1 MKKYIIF
8 LLLLACAFNSNAQT
22 VFADPAIGTMSLLK
36 LNNEPQDPFLI
47 PLSGIFILKVP
58 IRNNNLTNSI
68 PLGTSKVKIN
78 LGSKLVLD
86 PSFTISTA
94 NTNQYFNWT
103 ASVISGNVQIE
114 GNLIAAIPNNFSDT
128 AIFRLKGAV
137 LGPAIVTTNYLVT
150 NHNSGSFVLSDAN
163 GNNNGAS
170 LAYEVV
176 DALPVTFVSFTARK
190 QQCFVELIFNTANE
204 VNVNRFEIEVSTDGI
219 RFNKIGALAA
229 GNFGSY
235 SFKFDITAN
244 LQSTN
249 LFTRIKSVDFDEQ
262 FQYSEVNK
270 VNGLCGN
277 DKNTILI
284 FPNPAPDH
292 STFITI
298 RNDTGLFNGNYVLLL
313 LDINGRLISK
323 KKIILFNEKQF
334 NYQHGFLP
342 TGDYVV
348 QMFTEN
354 GGQAYN
360 SIWQKQ

>member
-8 LLLLACAFNSNAQT
+8 FLLLACAFNSNAQT

-47 PLSGIFILKVP
+47 PLNSIFILKVP

-68 PLGTSKVKIN
+68 PQGTSKVKIN

-86 PSFTISTA
+86 PNFTISTA
-94 NTNQYFNWT
+94 NTNQYFSW
-103 ASVISGNVQIE
+103 SVSVVSGNVQIE

-163 GNNNGAS
+163 GNNNGSS

-190 QQCFVELIFNTANE
+190 QQCSIELIFNTANE
-204 VNVNRFEIEVSTDGI
+204 VNVNRFEIEVSTDGS
-219 RFNKIGALAA
+219 RYNKVGSLVA
-229 GNFGSY
+229 GNFGTY
-235 SFKFDITAN
+235 TFKFDITAN
-244 LQSTN
+244 LQSPN

-262 FQYSEVNK
+262 FQYSEVTK
-270 VNGLCGN
+270 VNGLCAN
-277 DKNTILI
+277 DKNTIII
-284 FPNPAPDH
+284 FPNPAPH
-292 STFITI
+292 QSSFLTI
-298 RNDTGLFNGNYVLLL
+298 RNDVGIFNGNYVLLL
-313 LDINGRLISK
+313 TDINGRLVSK
-323 KKIILFNEKQF
+323 KKIILSNEKQF

-348 QMFTEN
+348 QIFTEN
-354 GGQAYN
+354 GERAYF
-360 SIWQKQ
+360 SKWQKQ